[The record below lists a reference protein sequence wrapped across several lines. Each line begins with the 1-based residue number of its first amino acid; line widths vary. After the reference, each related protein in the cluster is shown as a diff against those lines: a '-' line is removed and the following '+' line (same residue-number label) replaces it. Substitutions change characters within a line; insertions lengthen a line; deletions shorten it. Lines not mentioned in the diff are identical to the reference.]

1 MVQTNYFVEI
11 RRRALE
17 IDWRVPV
24 TVYDE
29 ADLVDAAF
37 SELLLSGRYIRVER
51 DLLVVAPQSRGVL
64 FHRCFDPEAQF
75 AGSPLKLG
83 AGQAIPMSWAAMM
96 VAAPSLPLDPGKPPA
111 PLDAATGPGFALEA
125 TEEPAEIALGGDYL
139 LRLGAETRLW
149 VAEGARGKP
158 WTVKLLRGAL
168 FCVALVERP
177 PLLRL
182 ETLRGV
188 GRLSGG
194 ALGAQMLKPR
204 RPDLVV
210 SAKPGSAAPAR
221 WEMGGFGYNLGGDKP
236 ALAWLHSGAGPEGLD
251 LDGLS
256 EHLGVQLGG
265 MLETVLGRR
274 GALAQTASVAKPYRA
289 PKPRARANADAHVQ
303 NFEKRADLASAAGV
317 PPSLNGHAPAI
328 APIVVL
334 DRPVHTLEKYDGDI
348 ELRLSVDQGVL
359 YCRRADLASVEGSG
373 TGALFFRGSLNAV
386 NATMAAVTY
395 EQLPDPPGKPAQGGA
410 PTEKKPVMVTVFA
423 RVGGRLFESN
433 LPLEQLLVGGSLPPG
448 R

>member
-1 MVQTNYFVEI
+1 
-11 RRRALE
+11 
-17 IDWRVPV
+17 
-24 TVYDE
+24 
-29 ADLVDAAF
+29 
-37 SELLLSGRYIRVER
+37 
-51 DLLVVAPQSRGVL
+51 
-64 FHRCFDPEAQF
+64 
-75 AGSPLKLG
+75 
-83 AGQAIPMSWAAMM
+83 
-96 VAAPSLPLDPGKPPA
+96 
-111 PLDAATGPGFALEA
+111 
-125 TEEPAEIALGGDYL
+125 
-139 LRLGAETRLW
+139 
-149 VAEGARGKP
+149 
-158 WTVKLLRGAL
+158 
-168 FCVALVERP
+168 
-177 PLLRL
+177 
-182 ETLRGV
+182 
-188 GRLSGG
+188 
-194 ALGAQMLKPR
+194 
-204 RPDLVV
+204 
-210 SAKPGSAAPAR
+210 
-221 WEMGGFGYNLGGDKP
+221 
-236 ALAWLHSGAGPEGLD
+236 
-251 LDGLS
+251 
-256 EHLGVQLGG
+256 
-265 MLETVLGRR
+265 
-274 GALAQTASVAKPYRA
+274 LAQTASVAKPYRA

-334 DRPVHTLEKYDGDI
+334 DRPVHTLAKYDGDI